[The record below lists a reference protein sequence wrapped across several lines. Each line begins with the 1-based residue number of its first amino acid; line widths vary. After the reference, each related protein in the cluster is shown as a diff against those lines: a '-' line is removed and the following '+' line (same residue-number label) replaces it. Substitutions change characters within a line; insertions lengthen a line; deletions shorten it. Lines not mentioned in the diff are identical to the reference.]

1 MPYIHWETEPER
13 DKLQNAVDKYNLTLL
28 GRPLEEGFKL
38 IVKNIIKSFFAENR
52 EEAEAKQHQPLE
64 RHELNDEKLVELYLN
79 SNTSLHIR
87 RTLDQFHYYMTE
99 NTTDRD
105 SDQVISRYFKRK
117 YPSKPPPIMMV
128 DQLWLWIVNK
138 GSIVHST
145 AHQNEN

>member
-13 DKLQNAVDKYNLTLL
+13 DKLQSVVDKYKRKPK
-28 GRPLEEGFKL
+28 GRPLEEGLKL
-38 IVKNIIKSFFAENR
+38 MVKNFFAESR
-52 EEAEAKQHQPLE
+52 EESEAKQHQPLE
-64 RHELNDEKLVELYLN
+64 RYELNDKRLVKLYLN
-79 SNTSLHIR
+79 FNPPLHIR

-128 DQLWLWIVNK
+128 DQLWLWIVNT
-138 GSIVHST
+138 GTIVHST
-145 AHQNEN
+145 ALQNEN